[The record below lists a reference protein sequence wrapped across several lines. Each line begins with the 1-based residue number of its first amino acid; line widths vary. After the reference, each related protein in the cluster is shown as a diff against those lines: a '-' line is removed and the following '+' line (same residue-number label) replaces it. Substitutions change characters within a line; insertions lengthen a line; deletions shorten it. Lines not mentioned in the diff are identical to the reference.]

1 MTRNQDIVITL
12 LRRLKNG
19 SNVLIDYDFYRD
31 ILTVYVNGTIV
42 RIFSDDSAIV
52 AVKKYKEIV
61 EYLKD
66 IDANNG

>member
-52 AVKKYKEIV
+52 AAKKYKEIV

-66 IDANNG
+66 IDAING